1 MELRRIKPY
10 KTRKPEDTI
19 FLIRTILH
27 EKLGLLMKEEHIHGD
42 NQFYSCRIC
51 IANKS
56 LIDLNIGTNGKG
68 MKFEYALASAYGE
81 LMERL
86 QNQILILHRNVGYM
100 DEQKKKKFPSFYQE
114 LKKKNIL
121 LKYCFA
127 PDERNI
133 LFDKSG
139 NVIRKYIKSS
149 NIDELESFYQGKR
162 LNLVPFYNVFEQK
175 VEELPIN
182 IIFSNCTS
190 NGMCAGNTPH
200 EALIQGMSEILE
212 RYIIRKIYYENLTF
226 PTIPDECF
234 EGTDIYQ
241 KIELIAKK
249 YHWIFEIK
257 DCSCGVGIPAIGILI
272 IDKQKQSYKFHLGVD
287 PSPITALE
295 RTLTEIYQGK
305 MKIELQEIDWKL
317 QNELLYE
324 EELKAHEMFQT
335 CTVGRGQYPISL
347 LQGSPSYQFKGFDS
361 MWGISDYNDI
371 QLLLSVFRKMNR
383 TVFVRDVSFLG
394 FPAYFIYVPGMS
406 ESRDIVNN
414 NHLKE
419 ITLLQQIYDGSR
431 DLISADSKT
440 INNIITYIVNTE
452 RGTSNLQFYNLNDFW
467 LYYDKNLILSLLSC
481 YIGENEEALKYMNNY
496 ISRSDLPDVEKNFF
510 SCIAKLLE
518 KKENRKDEVLQR
530 LYGAEMVRTCR
541 HFLENK
547 IFFKFMN
554 YSQCYNCQEC
564 KIQSTCKIFDSLSL
578 LKEIENV
585 YVANIPNQYSLQ
597 LIFNFDVQ

>member
-1 MELRRIKPY
+1 MELKRIKPY
-10 KTRKPEDTI
+10 KARKPEDTI
-19 FLIRTILH
+19 FLIRKILH
-27 EKLGLLMKEEHIHGD
+27 EKLGLLMKEEHVHGD
-42 NQFYSCRIC
+42 EHFYSCRIG

-56 LIDLNIGTNGKG
+56 LRELNIGTNGKG

-81 LMERL
+81 FMERL
-86 QNQILILHRNVGYM
+86 QNQILILHRNVGYI
-100 DEQKKKKFPSFYQE
+100 DEQKKNKFPIFYQK
-114 LKKKNIL
+114 LKEKNIL

-133 LFDKSG
+133 LFDKSS
-139 NVIRKYIKSS
+139 NVIRKYIKSN
-149 NIDELESFYQGKR
+149 NIDELESFYQDKR
-162 LNLVPFYNVFEQK
+162 LNLVPFYNVFEQS
-175 VEELPIN
+175 VDELPIN

-226 PTIPDECF
+226 PTIPNKCF
-234 EGTDIYQ
+234 EGTDIYR

-257 DCSCGVGIPAIGILI
+257 DCSCGLGIPAIGILI

-305 MKIELQEIDWKL
+305 MKVELQEIDWKL
-317 QNELLYE
+317 QNNLLYKD
-324 EELKAHEMFQT
+324 ELKAHEMFQT
-335 CTVGRGQYPISL
+335 CTVGRGQYPITL
-347 LQGSPSYQFKGFDS
+347 LQGIPSYEFRGFDTV
-361 MWGISDYNDI
+361 WGRSDYNDI
-371 QLLLSVFRKMNR
+371 QLLLSVFRKMNCNI
-383 TVFVRDVSFLG
+383 FVRDVSFLG

-414 NHLKE
+414 SHLKE
-419 ITLLQQIYDGSR
+419 IELLQRIYDDSR
-431 DLISADSKT
+431 NLISANSESIK
-440 INNIITYIVNTE
+440 NIIAYIVNTE
-452 RGTSNLQFYNLNDFW
+452 RGAANLQFYNLNDFW
-467 LYYDKNLILSLLSC
+467 LYYDKNLILSLLSYC
-481 YIGENEEALKYMNNY
+481 VGEKKDALKYMNSY
-496 ISRSDLPDVEKNFF
+496 ITRTNLPNKEKMFF

-518 KKENRKDEVLQR
+518 EEDDKKDGILER
-530 LYGAEMVRTCR
+530 LYGAEMVGICR